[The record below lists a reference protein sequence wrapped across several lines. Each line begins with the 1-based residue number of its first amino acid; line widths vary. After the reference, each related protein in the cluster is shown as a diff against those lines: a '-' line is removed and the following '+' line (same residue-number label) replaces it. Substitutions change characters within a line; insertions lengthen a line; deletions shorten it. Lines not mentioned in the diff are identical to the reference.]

1 MSLIRTTRSF
11 VAAPVLTAVRA
22 GVVAGVVAGIL
33 AIVAMPA
40 LPAAAQ
46 ELTIGLKT
54 EPSALDPQYHN
65 LAPNNQI
72 ASHIFDPLIA
82 KDDKQRPVPALATSW
97 KAISDTVWEFK
108 LRPDVRFHDGSPFTA
123 RDVVFTYERAA
134 KVPNSPSPFTLMT
147 RQMTKIEIVD
157 PLTLRITTAAPAP
170 LLPLDLSALPIL
182 SHTAAAGGAP
192 EGKTTAELNRG
203 EGLIGT
209 GPFKFADW
217 KRGAALVLTR
227 NDDYWGPK
235 PAWAK
240 VTFKP
245 LTNAASR
252 VAALLAGDV
261 DLIEDPATADLPKL
275 RKDPKITLAEAVSSR
290 VIYIAL
296 DQFAEPSPG
305 IPDTGKKNPLK
316 DKRVREALSHAIDR
330 KAIVDK
336 VMEGVGQPAG
346 DFLPWPAF
354 GTSKATQPDR
364 YDPAGARKLLAD
376 AGYPKGFSITLGA
389 PNGRYINDL
398 KVAQAVA
405 SMWSRV
411 GVKTEVEA
419 AAPPVFFKNRD
430 EYKYSAY
437 LAGWGADSGEMS
449 NPLRALVATPN
460 REKGMGGTNRGR
472 YSNPALDARLEEA
485 MRTVDDKKR
494 EALLQEA
501 SRLVIADYGFLPLH
515 FELSVW
521 AMRRGLT
528 YVGRADQATLAQFVT
543 PAKPSPRR

>member
-1 MSLIRTTRSF
+1 MSFIRT
-11 VAAPVLTAVRA
+11 A
-22 GVVAGVVAGIL
+22 GVFL
-33 AIVAMPA
+33 AAVLMAMA

-46 ELTIGLKT
+46 DLTIGLAS
-54 EPSALDPQYHN
+54 EPSSLDPQYQN
-65 LAPNNQI
+65 LAVNNEI
-72 ASHIFDPLIA
+72 AAHLFDPLVA
-82 KDDKQRPVPALATSW
+82 RDAQQRPIPALALSW
-97 KAISDTVWEFK
+97 KPVSDTVWEFK
-108 LRPDVRFHDGSPFTA
+108 LRPDVKFSDGSPFTA
-123 RDVVFTYERAA
+123 EDVVFSYERAA

-157 PLTLRITTAAPAP
+157 PFTLRITTAAPAP

-182 SHTAAAGGAP
+182 SHIAAGGSAP

-203 EGLIGT
+203 EGLVGT

-217 KRGAALVLTR
+217 KRGAELVLTR

-235 PAWAK
+235 PAWEK

-261 DLIEDPATADLPKL
+261 DLIEDPPTADLPKL
-275 RKDPKITLAEAVSSR
+275 KKDPKITLAEAVSSR
-290 VIYIAL
+290 VIYIGL
-296 DQFAEPSPG
+296 DQSAEPSPG
-305 IPDTGKKNPLK
+305 IPDTRGKNPLK
-316 DKRVREALSHAIDR
+316 DKRVRAALSHAIDR
-330 KAIVDK
+330 KGIVDK
-336 VMEGVGQPAG
+336 VMEGIGQPAG

-354 GTSKATQPDR
+354 GTSKTTQPDR
-364 YDPAGARKLLAD
+364 YDPAEARKLLAE
-376 AGYPKGFSITLGA
+376 AGYPNGFSITLGT
-389 PNGRYINDL
+389 PSGRYINDL
-398 KVAQAVA
+398 RVAQAVA
-405 SMWSRV
+405 SMWSRI

-419 AAPPVFFKNRD
+419 TAPPVFFKNRD

-449 NPLRALVATPN
+449 NPLRSLVATPN

-472 YSNPALDARLEEA
+472 YSNPAMDAKLEEA

-501 SRLVIADYGFLPLH
+501 SKLVIADYGILPLH

-521 AMRRGLT
+521 AMRKGLT
-528 YVGRADQATLAQFVT
+528 YAGRADQATLAQFVT
-543 PAKPSPRR
+543 PVKTPTR